1 MKGKR
6 EVSWS
11 GINVIFAG
19 VQELERAREKVTVLL
34 NDVWH
39 SAVVKYGCVN
49 SRNLWI
55 KFKFSMVKVNVM
67 VGNGPYE
74 GNGEESER
82 FWNDLTCRC
91 SGVGKSY

>member
-55 KFKFSMVKVNVM
+55 KFKFSMVKVSVM
-67 VGNGPYE
+67 VGNGPMRE
-74 GNGEESER
+74 MVKKVRGFGMT
-82 FWNDLTCRC
+82 WTCRC
-91 SGVGKSY
+91 SGGGKS